1 MKLLSGLL
9 IVVLLQISIC
19 GTLVQQ
25 PTVDFSSSGSV
36 AISRSAALSCNQV
49 AEQVDLYI
57 RAQYRQ
63 YLVRASLCY
72 LASVNTKTGFLFFH
86 LYKNIVGTFL
96 SISSYTSSTGGICIN
111 TFVRVGEG
119 CQDDREISNA
129 ITVTP
134 FVISVDLGQG
144 QYSVAHQ

>member
-1 MKLLSGLL
+1 MRLISGLL
-9 IVVLLQISIC
+9 ILVFLQISIC
-19 GTLVQQ
+19 GTLVNQ
-25 PTVDFSSSGSV
+25 PTIDFGSSGAV
-36 AISRSAALSCNQV
+36 PVSRSAALTCNQV

-63 YLVRASLCY
+63 YLVRASLTY

-96 SISSYTSSTGGICIN
+96 SISSYTSLTGGICIN

-119 CQDDREISNA
+119 C
-129 ITVTP
+129 
-134 FVISVDLGQG
+134 
-144 QYSVAHQ
+144 

>member
-1 MKLLSGLL
+1 MKLTSALL
-9 IVVLLQISIC
+9 LLALLQISIC
-19 GTLVQQ
+19 GTLVNK
-25 PTVDFSSSGSV
+25 PSVDFSYSGSV
-36 AISRSAALSCNQV
+36 PVARSVALTCNQV

-86 LYKNIVGTFL
+86 LYKNVVGTFL

-119 CQDDREISNA
+119 CQDERDIPNA
-129 ITVTP
+129 ISVTP

-144 QYSVAHQ
+144 QYSVAQ